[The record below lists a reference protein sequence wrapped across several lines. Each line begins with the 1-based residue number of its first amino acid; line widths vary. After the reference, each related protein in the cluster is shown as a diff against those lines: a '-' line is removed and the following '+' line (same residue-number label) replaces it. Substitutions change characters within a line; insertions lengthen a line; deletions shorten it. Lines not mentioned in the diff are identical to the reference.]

1 MSDKTDEKGIF
12 YSYDKLISYG
22 ALLNFVIGERGVGK
36 SYGAIKFVIDDYLK
50 NGNQFVYLRRYKTEL
65 DTAVPKFFD
74 AIVNNNEYG
83 EDTQF
88 KVNKRNKMSEFVMD
102 GEVIGYAVALSTAN
116 ILKSTSFSK
125 VKTIIFDEFI
135 IDKGVYHY
143 LRNEAE
149 TMLDICE
156 TIGRMRD
163 IRVLFLGNAISLAAN
178 PYFNYFDLQLPP
190 VGKEFRTFKDGLIVV
205 NYIKND
211 AYRAAKKQTK
221 FGRLIEGTQY
231 GKYAI
236 DNELLRDSETFI
248 ERRNE
253 DALNWCTLVIKGH
266 SYGIWVGK
274 STHKIFISRDYNPRL
289 RQVFSVDEYGHNEK
303 NLLIAAKKS
312 WFKIVIDNFA
322 IGNVRFE
329 DARVKEDCLSILR
342 KIYM

>member
-1 MSDKTDEKGIF
+1 
-12 YSYDKLISYG
+12 
-22 ALLNFVIGERGVGK
+22 
-36 SYGAIKFVIDDYLK
+36 
-50 NGNQFVYLRRYKTEL
+50 
-65 DTAVPKFFD
+65 
-74 AIVNNNEYG
+74 
-83 EDTQF
+83 
-88 KVNKRNKMSEFVMD
+88 
-102 GEVIGYAVALSTAN
+102 
-116 ILKSTSFSK
+116 
-125 VKTIIFDEFI
+125 
-135 IDKGVYHY
+135 
-143 LRNEAE
+143 
-149 TMLDICE
+149 MLDICE

>member
-1 MSDKTDEKGIF
+1 
-12 YSYDKLISYG
+12 
-22 ALLNFVIGERGVGK
+22 
-36 SYGAIKFVIDDYLK
+36 
-50 NGNQFVYLRRYKTEL
+50 
-65 DTAVPKFFD
+65 
-74 AIVNNNEYG
+74 
-83 EDTQF
+83 
-88 KVNKRNKMSEFVMD
+88 MD

-253 DALNWCTLVIKGH
+253 DALNWCTLVVKGH